1 MQNPWKPMLKTKN
14 ISQRL
19 RMSRYTG
26 KIILIPVFGVSW
38 RMIDTQLDKKG
49 LQNLVHSSVIAKEK
63 TCIIKEFFFDMAPP
77 FTEATNDVD
86 NLLMWQL
93 NKKMAKTL
101 FNEVFLENDFVLE
114 IWIVTPKQE
123 WNQIQN

>member
-101 FNEVFLENDFVLE
+101 FNEVFLEIDFVLE
-114 IWIVTPKQE
+114 ILIITQKQE
-123 WNQIQN
+123 WNQIQH

>member
-1 MQNPWKPMLKTKN
+1 
-14 ISQRL
+14 
-19 RMSRYTG
+19 MSRYTG

-114 IWIVTPKQE
+114 IWIVTPKQG
-123 WNQIQN
+123 WNQIQH

>member
-49 LQNLVHSSVIAKEK
+49 LQNLVRSSVIAKEK

-93 NKKMAKTL
+93 NKKMARTL

-114 IWIVTPKQE
+114 IWIVTPKQG
-123 WNQIQN
+123 WNQIQH